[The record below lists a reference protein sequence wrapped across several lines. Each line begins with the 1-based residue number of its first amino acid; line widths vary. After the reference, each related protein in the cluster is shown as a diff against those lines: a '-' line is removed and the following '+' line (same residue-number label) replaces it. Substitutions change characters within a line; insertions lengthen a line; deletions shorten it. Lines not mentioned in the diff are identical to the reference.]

1 MVHWEWKKLQEKEMT
16 KKLDAKIKTK
26 VEKQTKLKFD

>member
-1 MVHWEWKKLQEKEMT
+1 MVHWERKKLQEKEMQ
-16 KKLDAKIKTK
+16 KKLDAKIKNE